1 MSVDFEGGI
10 ARRMQYVARVGVHG
24 VAGLAPELV
33 RLAVGGTLA
42 LHPAAGGLLELRFG
56 DRFHA
61 LRGESDGNAGDG
73 GFIQRRVDDPIGAE
87 LFDESLGGT
96 EDTAVDA
103 NVLAKHDD
111 AWVVLHLPG
120 QCLSDCFD
128 QGDLSHGNP

>member
-1 MSVDFEGGI
+1 MANDLFE
-10 ARRMQYVARVGVHG
+10 HG
-24 VAGLAPELV
+24 VDEA
-33 RLAVGGTLA
+33 
-42 LHPAAGGLLELRFG
+42 LELRFG